1 MSAIMDEYAKDI
13 IEETKKLIEHA
24 TQKTTLVKLFK
35 NLPTLSVDDVK
46 GSFIYLDEDEIKKVY
61 DDVHGEKK

>member
-13 IEETKKLIEHA
+13 IEETKKSIEYA

-46 GSFIYLDEDEIKKVY
+46 GSFAYLSEDEIKKVY
-61 DDVHGEKK
+61 DDVHGDKK